1 MNFNSFDELDASNEL
16 LQAIPAEKTVETAP
30 SEVPSRPKSAMVPL
44 KKGKKKNQKLEIE
57 ETRDTA

>member
-1 MNFNSFDELDASNEL
+1 M
-16 LQAIPAEKTVETAP
+16 PAEKAVETAP

-44 KKGKKKNQKLEIE
+44 KKGKKKHQKLEIE